1 MTQNNNVTKRC
12 EEFVSQDL
20 VRLIFPKAE
29 LHIKNLLQVSS
40 TFFSFDLDNEVV
52 FRAAVEGWEDDGA
65 RV

>member
-20 VRLIFPKAE
+20 VRFIFPKAE

-40 TFFSFDLDNEVV
+40 TFFSFDLDNEAV